1 MEKDYGVGLGLYGD
15 FAKRLGTMPKKH
27 KKLFIIWRYLLW
39 QAVLDLMYSAQKKRR
54 N

>member
-1 MEKDYGVGLGLYGD
+1 MEKDYGVGL
-15 FAKRLGTMPKKH
+15 RLHGGFCQKSQNYTQKTNYYY
-27 KKLFIIWRYLLW
+27 IWRYLLW